1 MADIKGLKFT
11 KDHDWVR
18 QEGNR
23 LTVGITDYA
32 QNALGE
38 IVFVEL
44 PEVGDELAAGDVLGT
59 VESVK
64 TVSDVCTPVAG
75 KVVEINENLNDEPGR
90 INKAPYDNWIAVIET
105 ANGGE
110 PDGLMDADAYAA
122 FCSEEE

>member
-1 MADIKGLKFT
+1 MADIKELKFT
-11 KDHDWVR
+11 KDHDWVK
-18 QEGNR
+18 QEGSR

-44 PEVGDELAAGDVLGT
+44 PEIGAELAAGDTLGT

-75 KVVEINENLNDEPGR
+75 KVVEINESLNDEPGH
-90 INKAPYDNWIAVIET
+90 INAAPYDSWIAVIEAEDT
-105 ANGGE
+105 AG

>member
-1 MADIKGLKFT
+1 MADIQGLKFT
-11 KDHDWVR
+11 KDHDWVK
-18 QEGNR
+18 QQGNR

-44 PEVGDELAAGDVLGT
+44 PEIGAELAAGDVLGT

-75 KVVEINENLNDEPGR
+75 KVVEINESLNDEPGR
-90 INKAPYDNWIAVIET
+90 INSSPYDSWIAVIET
-105 ANGGE
+105 EDTAE
-110 PDGLMDADAYAA
+110 PQGLMDADAYAS